1 MKKFTGK
8 IAKSKAKAAPLKI
21 GCDGHWIEGNIW
33 FNLGLSKTEAMML
46 KAIAG
51 DIFTKSAK
59 SAAVARV
66 LLQAAL
72 AHYDVMK
79 PLIQRNA
86 AYSADEGFFMM
97 DCYLKGVIAGQ
108 HAKIAE
114 RKRKVAS

>member
-1 MKKFTGK
+1 
-8 IAKSKAKAAPLKI
+8 
-21 GCDGHWIEGNIW
+21 
-33 FNLGLSKTEAMML
+33 
-46 KAIAG
+46 
-51 DIFTKSAK
+51 
-59 SAAVARV
+59 
-66 LLQAAL
+66 
-72 AHYDVMK
+72 MK